1 MEFVRRLS
9 LVVLT
14 VSFLGASDLSEDP
27 VMKARTLRAQAQ
39 GINEADLPPVPR
51 SVMEPPPL
59 PPPEVHRKDAGG
71 GRVAKARGK
80 VKHAAKGARHAA
92 VASHHAAPG
101 GKPARKAGKSAARN
115 GKKGKA

>member
-1 MEFVRRLS
+1 MDFVRRLS
-9 LVVLT
+9 FLVLT
-14 VSFLGASDLSEDP
+14 VSFLGARDLAEDP

-51 SVMEPPPL
+51 SVTEPPPL
-59 PPPEVHRKDAGG
+59 PPPEIHRKDAGG
-71 GRVAKARGK
+71 GRVTKTRGK

-92 VASHHAAPG
+92 APTHHAAPG
-101 GKPARKAGKSAARN
+101 GKTARKAAPAASRK